1 VACAGVSQREL
12 DEVFGGVEDCF
23 LAAFEEGLGR
33 LSEVVREAAG
43 RERQWLGRVRAA
55 LVALLG
61 FFDDEPGWARLLVL
75 HAPSDCEAALRAQQR
90 VLGVLT
96 VLMDDGSPQALAEI
110 MPEAQLTSELLIG
123 GVFAVI
129 RTRMLERDGRALV
142 ELAPSLMA
150 LIVGPYLGQAAA
162 DAELVGRP
170 VSAGRTSLRVDPR
183 VARFAVA
190 LPVPFHERTAL
201 VLRAIA
207 CAPRSSNR
215 EIAEAAG
222 LADKGQTSHLLR
234 RLARRGLIEKV
245 EPRSGSRREN
255 AWLLTPSGRRVV
267 KLLGAEGAVGSRTP
281 ASATVR
287 QAV

>member
-33 LSEVVREAAG
+33 LSEVVREAAD
-43 RERQWLGRVRAA
+43 RERQWLGRVRAG

-61 FFDDEPGWARLLVL
+61 FFDDEPGWGRLLVL
-75 HAPSDCEAALRAQQR
+75 QAPLDCEAALRAQQR

-96 VLMDDGSPQALAEI
+96 ALMDDGSPQAFAEI

-129 RTRMLERDGRALV
+129 RARMLERAGERAGDALV

-150 LIVGPYLGQAAA
+150 FIVRPYLGQATAA
-162 DAELVGRP
+162 AELMGRSASEP
-170 VSAGRTSLRVDPR
+170 VSARAAG
-183 VARFAVA
+183 AAVR
-190 LPVPFHERTAL
+190 LPLPFHHRTAL
-201 VLRAIA
+201 VLGAIA
-207 CAPRSSNR
+207 RVPRLSNR
-215 EIAEAAG
+215 EVAEAAG

-234 RLARRGLIEKV
+234 RLAQRGLIEKV
-245 EPRSGSRREN
+245 APRSGSRREN

-267 KLLGAEGAVGSRTP
+267 KLLGATVDAGASVSAA
-281 ASATVR
+281 ASAGR
-287 QAV
+287 AA